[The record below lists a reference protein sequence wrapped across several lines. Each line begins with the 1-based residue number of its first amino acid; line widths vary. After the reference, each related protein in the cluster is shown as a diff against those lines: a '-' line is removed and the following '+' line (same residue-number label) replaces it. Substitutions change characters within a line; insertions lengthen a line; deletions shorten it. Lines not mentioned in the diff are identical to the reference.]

1 MKILGIDP
9 GSAVTGFALVEA
21 EGERVRLVDA
31 GVLKPGRSGLF
42 ARRLAD
48 LSEALERVV
57 EEHEPDEAAVE
68 DLFHAINAKSALKLA
83 HARGVVLSVLARADV
98 PVAEYT
104 PLQVKK
110 AVSGYGFADKG
121 SVRALVEKLLG
132 LESGLLALDAS
143 DAAAVALCHAQSIPY
158 RRAVLAAE
166 RGDRP
171 RPRRERTAGA
181 AAAETGADPAR
192 PGRVAETNA
201 HARRRP

>member
-9 GSAVTGFALVEA
+9 GSAVTGFALLEA
-21 EGERVRLVDA
+21 AGERVRLVDA
-31 GVLKPGRSGLF
+31 GVLKPGRNGLF

-48 LSEALERVV
+48 LGEALERIV
-57 EEHEPDEAAVE
+57 EDLDPDEAAVE

-110 AVSGYGFADKG
+110 AVSGYGLADKG
-121 SVRALVEKLLG
+121 SLRALVEKLLG
-132 LESGLLALDAS
+132 MESGLLALDAS

-158 RRAVLAAE
+158 RSAVLAAE
-166 RGDRP
+166 RRVRP
-171 RPRRERTAGA
+171 RLREKASGVA
-181 AAAETGADPAR
+181 AAKTAADPAG
-192 PGRVAETNA
+192 PGTVAEAAART
-201 HARRRP
+201 RRRS